1 MEAVLEAAVEAR
13 LRALL
18 AHVLEANQQFN
29 LTSVRDP
36 KLAWSKHIVD
46 SLHGLETGLFEARKS
61 VFDLG
66 AGAGF
71 PGLPL
76 AIARPVFPL
85 TCIESTRKKADFLRA
100 TMEKFAIEGRVLSER
115 AEALG
120 QNVIWRERFDIGVC
134 RAVGSISEVCE
145 LGLPLLRV
153 GGHFVLWRGQNAHE
167 ELKIA
172 QKALGKLGA
181 RAVQVLA
188 YQLPD
193 HAGDYHLVKLEKF
206 QSTPRQYPRRDGMP
220 KQQPL

>member
-1 MEAVLEAAVEAR
+1 MEVVLEAKIEAR

-18 AHVLEANQQFN
+18 DHVLEVNKQFN

-36 KLAWSKHIVD
+36 ELAWHKHIVD
-46 SLHGLETGLFEARKS
+46 SLQGLETGLFEARKS

-76 AIARPVFPL
+76 AIARPIFPL
-85 TCIESTRKKADFLRA
+85 TCIESTGKKATFLRGA
-100 TMEKFAIEGRVLSER
+100 IEKFGIEGRVLSER

-120 QNVIWRERFDIGVC
+120 QNTVWRERFDIGVC

-167 ELKIA
+167 EIKTA
-172 QKALGKLGA
+172 KNALGKLGA
-181 RAVQVLA
+181 RVEQIIA

-193 HAGDYHLVKLEKF
+193 HAGDYHLVKLAKF
-206 QSTPRQYPRRDGMP
+206 QSTPRLYPRRDGIP